1 MVQSHPSPDLLDRFA
16 AGELPLAPA
25 LVVECHLEACPS
37 CAANASRH
45 EADHGEMLAELPD
58 APLRADAL
66 ERALAN
72 LTPQVA
78 QPSRIGDVPLPQA
91 LVRQGLHTRR
101 FLGPDFWLAP
111 VRRTRRDS
119 WRAYVLRAPA
129 GTKIP
134 AHRHLGLEYFQVLMG
149 AVTDGGPHV
158 QGDFVGGAAGS
169 DHVLQVGAD
178 GPCACLIAVEHG
190 AQWRG
195 VTRLLSPW
203 LGI

>member
-1 MVQSHPSPDLLDRFA
+1 M
-16 AGELPLAPA
+16 
-25 LVVECHLEACPS
+25 VECHLEACPA
-37 CAANASRH
+37 CAARTARRETEH
-45 EADHGEMLAELPD
+45 GRALADLPD
-58 APLRADAL
+58 VPMRADAL
-66 ERALAN
+66 ERALAS
-72 LTPQVA
+72 LEPCQA
-78 QPSRIGDVPLPQA
+78 PPARLGDVDLPRA

-111 VRRTRRDS
+111 VRRTRRDQ

-129 GTKIP
+129 GAKIP
-134 AHRHLGLEYFQVLMG
+134 PHRHLGLEYFQVLMG
-149 AVTDGGPHV
+149 SVTDVAPRV
-158 QGDFVGGAAGS
+158 AGDFVGGATGS
-169 DHVLQVGAD
+169 DHVLQVGSE